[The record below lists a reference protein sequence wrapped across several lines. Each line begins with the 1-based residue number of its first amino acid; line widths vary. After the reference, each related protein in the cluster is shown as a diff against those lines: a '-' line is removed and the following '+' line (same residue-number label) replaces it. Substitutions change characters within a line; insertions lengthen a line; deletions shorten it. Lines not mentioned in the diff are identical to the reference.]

1 MLMKHLN
8 LGPLNWTEQK
18 LLSVRFNLCETMWKC
33 QSPFPE
39 LQELGFESSQEI
51 ENKEGR
57 DTLNDYLHW

>member
-18 LLSVRFNLCETMWKC
+18 LLSVHFNLSDVEKR

-39 LQELGFESSQEI
+39 LQ
-51 ENKEGR
+51 
-57 DTLNDYLHW
+57 